1 MTPLVFSRCGN
12 PEEVGSNASE
22 GLDLLARGEQ
32 TGKEQKLPSFMALDR
47 LPAKDMAQIKGVS
60 SHLKDSEQKWVLSLQ
75 LSKNPSQMCSSIF
88 GF

>member
-32 TGKEQKLPSFMALDR
+32 TGKEQKLPSFMSLYR
-47 LPAKDMAQIKGVS
+47 LPAEGMAQIKGMFLLAS
-60 SHLKDSEQKWVLSLQ
+60 R
-75 LSKNPSQMCSSIF
+75 
-88 GF
+88 

>member
-1 MTPLVFSRCGN
+1 
-12 PEEVGSNASE
+12 
-22 GLDLLARGEQ
+22 
-32 TGKEQKLPSFMALDR
+32 MALDR

>member
-32 TGKEQKLPSFMALDR
+32 TGKEQKLPSFMSLYR
-47 LPAKDMAQIKGVS
+47 LPAEGVPHIRGRFSQLKGS
-60 SHLKDSEQKWVLSLQ
+60 GLKMYF
-75 LSKNPSQMCSSIF
+75 PA
-88 GF
+88 